1 MNPQFVRRS
10 GIVVVFAVLAVGA
23 GLVGLP
29 RAFADPPATP
39 SPSLTLSPTPGSS
52 DVVSWPATAEGYYL
66 ETASDLVAPVVWTP
80 ADTEPQTEGGLR
92 RMVLPHGE
100 GLRLYQLRRDPDL
113 ASLMFD
119 HARKL
124 AADLALVTVTGH
136 EYPDLPFL
144 DSLAPR
150 RLAPLSFTPRV
161 VARGFV
167 LVPGLWEISL
177 RSFCL
182 KMGTP
187 GPGEG
192 DGFLTAPFEGPRA
205 EIVAK
210 VIRGYSL
217 DPGGDQES
225 TQILL
230 WAIILRTRIDTL
242 PASIQ
247 ALAAAYLPAED
258 IRALN
263 TSADRKT
270 ALEAAYS
277 RRYTRFF
284 FGPGGLFS
292 GLPET
297 IRESLRWDAAA
308 TDALAN
314 SGQLSFEEIQS
325 RVFAATPPSLP
336 AGPGREIAFGRWSW
350 VPSENHPPGGY
361 LIRFLIASYDE
372 TLVQFCVPEDIAV
385 EADALGRITR
395 LADGVG
401 NEIRTTYDPSVP
413 PLSVAGDDAVRGYAF
428 ASISLT
434 GPADPE
440 DPRRL
445 LRATH
450 DAVGWVLSGDPIGG
464 GTPAAGDRFPAAT
477 SRYTWALRQRVE
489 LARLDAEL
497 TRVHPGRTPGPA
509 ANAGRLMQ
517 LAHYCEGLRLA
528 LLAAE
533 PEDGPDFPLLADRLG
548 LAYRAWVSEFARF
561 AEGTPT
567 PTRLALAS
575 PSHSASGPDPG
586 YTAPAV
592 AAPDSATP
600 STAPRRT
607 RFHAF
612 MDWLR
617 SWRSGGT
624 KAQPSQQNQQD
635 VSWSSKPTASQVNQ
649 DHELVQQY
657 KQAVKPVRILF
668 GFLPLPSFLSINKV
682 SIDGGIVANLNLWGR
697 TTDRLFTAKAEPAAP
712 GPNAAPA
719 APGPRT
725 ALLASTAVPR
735 TDFQVVT
742 VEHYWDIGPV
752 QVEGGIS
759 QARLE
764 ATRNL
769 IEALMR
775 GAAHLYA
782 AQIASDRQLGAFEAG
797 DTEWYR
803 RQGACAIA
811 QQRAAGTAL
820 WNAADAVVAWTTLMR
835 EENVD
840 DPWISKT
847 DLELILDRLR
857 TQGFGAEE
865 LETFR
870 KAQVRDTD
878 IEACR
883 RWILDWTP
891 TEDGYALF
899 GRMEEMVEPF
909 RQLGT
914 YLLTFPD
921 PFWPESPGR

>member
-1 MNPQFVRRS
+1 MNPN
-10 GIVVVFAVLAVGA
+10 LARPP
-23 GLVGLP
+23 GLVVAIGAAVAVIAGCLACARASRAEPPTTPPP
-29 RAFADPPATP
+29 RLLL
-39 SPSLTLSPTPGSS
+39 SLTNGSS
-52 DVVSWPATAEGYYL
+52 DVVSWPATADGYYL
-66 ETASDLVAPVVWTP
+66 ETASDLGTPAVWTP
-80 ADTEPQTEGGLR
+80 ADTEPQAEGGLLR
-92 RMVLPHGE
+92 LVLPRAE
-100 GLRLYQLRRDPDL
+100 GLRLFQLRRDPDL

-124 AADLALVTVTGH
+124 AADLALVSVTGH

-144 DSLAPR
+144 DPFAPR

-161 VARGFV
+161 VAGGFV
-167 LVPGLWEISL
+167 LTPGLWEINL

-192 DGFLTAPFEGPRA
+192 DGFLAGPFEGPRA
-205 EIVAK
+205 GIVAK

-230 WAIILRTRIDTL
+230 WAIILRTRIDSL
-242 PASIQ
+242 PAPIQ
-247 ALAAAYLPAED
+247 ALAAAYLPADD
-258 IRALN
+258 IQALN
-263 TSADRKT
+263 TSADRKA
-270 ALEAAYS
+270 ALETAYG
-277 RRYTRFF
+277 RRYTRFL

-292 GLPET
+292 GLPED
-297 IRESLRWDAAA
+297 IRKSLAWDAAA
-308 TDALAN
+308 ADALAH

-336 AGPGREIAFGRWSW
+336 AEPGREIAFGRWSW

-361 LIRFLIASYDE
+361 LLRFLIASYDE

-385 EADALGRITR
+385 ETDALGRITR
-395 LADGVG
+395 LADGMG

-413 PLSVAGDDAVRGYAF
+413 PLPVTGDDGVRGYAL
-428 ASISLT
+428 ASIALT
-434 GPADPE
+434 GPADPD

-450 DAVGWVLSGDPIGG
+450 NAVGWVLSGDPVGG
-464 GTPAAGDRFPAAT
+464 GTPAASDRFPAAT
-477 SRYTWALRQRVE
+477 TRYTWALRQRVE

-509 ANAGRLMQ
+509 ASAGRLMQ

-561 AEGTPT
+561 AEGTSGPAQRTLASASSPSPT
-567 PTRLALAS
+567 PDLGNT
-575 PSHSASGPDPG
+575 P
-586 YTAPAV
+586 PA
-592 AAPDSATP
+592 ARGPDSATP
-600 STAPRRT
+600 NAVPKRSRYR
-607 RFHAF
+607 AF
-612 MDWLR
+612 MDWYDDWL
-617 SWRSGGT
+617 SGRT
-624 KAQPSQQNQQD
+624 KAQPALQNQQD
-635 VSWSSKPTASQVNQ
+635 VSYSSKPTAGQVNQ
-649 DHELVQQY
+649 DHQLVQQY
-657 KQAVKPVRILF
+657 QQAVKPVRILF
-668 GFLPLPSFLSINKV
+668 GFLPLPGFLSINKV
-682 SIDGGIVANLNLWGR
+682 SIDGGIVASLNLWGT
-697 TTDRLFTAKAEPAAP
+697 TTDRIFAAKAEPVAP
-712 GPNAAPA
+712 GLNATPTV
-719 APGPRT
+719 PGLHTGR
-725 ALLASTAVPR
+725 LASTALPIP
-735 TDFQVVT
+735 DYQVVT
-742 VEHYWDIGPV
+742 VEHYWEIGPV
-752 QVEGGIS
+752 TGGNGIS
-759 QARLE
+759 QARLD

-782 AQIASDRQLGAFEAG
+782 AQVASDRQLGAFQAG

-820 WNAADAVVAWTTLMR
+820 WNAADAVIAWTTLMR

-847 DLELILDRLR
+847 DLEQILDRLR
-857 TQGFGAEE
+857 TQGFTADE

-870 KAQVRDTD
+870 KAQVRDAD

-883 RWILDWTP
+883 RWVLDWAP

-899 GRMEEMVEPF
+899 GRMEEMTETF

-921 PFWPESPGR
+921 PFWPESP